1 MESDHISLNWLYQQ
15 KKLELTPIVHGPA
28 TFRVIS
34 PTELLD
40 PTEFL
45 SPDSLVLTL
54 GLSFENNQNSWE
66 SYVQRL
72 AAAGVTAIGFG
83 TGLVFPAVPFEL
95 ISAAEQHRM
104 GLFEVPRHIPFVSI
118 IQTAHDELVRRS
130 NRATERLLD
139 IQEKLN
145 RAALKGGIDQLLTD
159 TASLLKAG
167 VCLIDNDGRV
177 VGAASAD
184 GISAQYFAKSFVQR
198 TGGTRRTAAPID
210 APPTPSSATVKTP
223 RGDNHLVHRMAADGD
238 RTHYLVLVS
247 NEHISSAGR
256 SVVKHCAG
264 LLDILIQR
272 PKYLRTKQAELNAMA
287 LAILLG
293 AEGSQK
299 AMAPVFANAA
309 DAEGNVRPVVLLA
322 DDETTLTRAIA
333 ELDTNLATLN
343 RGLFAVDIAA
353 GAVGMLFRGTRSVG
367 EVLNE
372 FGASRTKVRIAIGAP
387 LTWTNL
393 TMEVFQ
399 ELQMRAKTVGIG
411 ECAGPADGVLRW
423 TQDNHVQTL
432 LRVRN
437 EETYGRLQSYDATHA
452 TELAKT
458 LATYLKSGGH
468 VGETAQSLG
477 VHRHTV
483 RTRLGKI
490 SEICECD
497 LDNPVTRAELLLVY
511 VSHATE

>member
-1 MESDHISLNWLYQQ
+1 MESEQLSLNWLYQQ

-28 TFRVIS
+28 EFSVIS
-34 PTELLD
+34 PTELVD

-54 GLSFENNQNSWE
+54 GLSFESGHQSWSE
-66 SYVQRL
+66 YVEKL

-83 TGLVFPAVPFEL
+83 TGLVFPSVPAEL
-95 ISAAEQHRM
+95 IAAANDKRM

-118 IQTAHDELVRRS
+118 IRTAHEELVRRS
-130 NRATERLLD
+130 NRATDRLLD

-145 RAALKGGIDQLLTD
+145 RAALRGGIEQLLRETSELLR
-159 TASLLKAG
+159 AS
-167 VCLIDNDGRV
+167 VCVLDNDARIRGSV
-177 VGAASAD
+177 PFSSLSAEL
-184 GISAQYFAKSFVQR
+184 FARAFVQR
-198 TGGTRRTAAPID
+198 TAAPLID
-210 APPTPSSATVKTP
+210 APPATPANLAGASGTQ
-223 RGDNHLVHRMAADGD
+223 NQMVHRMATHGD

-247 NEHISSAGR
+247 QEQISTAGR

-272 PKYLRTKQAELNAMA
+272 PSYLRSKQAELNAMA

-293 AEGSQK
+293 AEGSQQ
-299 AMAPVFANAA
+299 AMAPVFASVA
-309 DAEGNVRPVVLLA
+309 DAEANVRAVVLLA
-322 DDETTLTRAIA
+322 DDDKVRSRALA
-333 ELDTNLATLN
+333 ELDANLAAID
-343 RGLFAVDIAA
+343 RGLFAVDFAP
-353 GAVGMLFRGTRSVG
+353 GATGLLFRGTRSVT
-367 EVLNE
+367 EVLAQ
-372 FGASRTKVRIAIGAP
+372 FGASRARVRLAVGAP
-387 LTWTNL
+387 LAWPNL
-393 TMEVFQ
+393 TMEVFH
-399 ELQMRAKTVGIG
+399 ELHMRAKTVGLG

-423 TQDNHVQTL
+423 TQDGHVQTL

-437 EETYGRLQSYDATHA
+437 EETYGRLQRFDAGNS
-452 TELAKT
+452 TELSKT

-468 VGETAQSLG
+468 VGETANILG

-490 SEICECD
+490 AEICECD